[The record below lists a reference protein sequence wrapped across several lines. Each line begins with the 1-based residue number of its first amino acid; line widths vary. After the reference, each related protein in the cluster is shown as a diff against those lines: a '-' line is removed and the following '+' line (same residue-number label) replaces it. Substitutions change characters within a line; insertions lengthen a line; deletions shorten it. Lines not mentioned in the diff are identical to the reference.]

1 MSERQGR
8 VGSAGR
14 FGVRY
19 GRVARRRVANIEA
32 ATNEKH
38 VCPECGEEKVARIG
52 TGVWQCGKCD
62 YQFAGGAYQPETP
75 AGSTVSRSIRAA
87 LAEQEQEEEDE

>member
-1 MSERQGR
+1 MSERQGG

-14 FGVRY
+14 YGVRY

-38 VCPECGEEKVARIG
+38 VCPECREEKVTRIG

-87 LAEQEQEEEDE
+87 LAEEDEENDE